1 MSRIETIT
9 VAPTTTTKAA
19 PGRFEAALQGAAR
32 SVAASVVGAVEF
44 AAPAVPF
51 GTVLA
56 GAVRGA
62 TGSGVAAGTGGA
74 GLGVTGRSATL
85 ASPQG
90 ATGGGAVGAGAAG
103 GVAGAAVAGSQGD
116 LIEATR
122 ALQQEAQ
129 AMNLQY
135 LQLQEQ
141 MQRESR
147 EYTAL
152 TNVMKV
158 KHDSARAAIANIH

>member
-1 MSRIETIT
+1 MNRIDSIT
-9 VAPTTTTKAA
+9 VAATTTQKAA

-32 SVAASVVGAVEF
+32 SLARSVVGAVTY

-51 GTVLA
+51 GTVLV
-56 GAVRGA
+56 GAVRGGA
-62 TGSGVAAGTGGA
+62 SGGPGGAAGIAGVGSPPGGGPAAALAAGGA
-74 GLGVTGRSATL
+74 AAGGVT
-85 ASPQG
+85 
-90 ATGGGAVGAGAAG
+90 GAVGAAT
-103 GVAGAAVAGSQGD
+103 QGD
-116 LIEATR
+116 LLEATR

-135 LQLQEQ
+135 LQLQEA

-147 EYTAL
+147 EYQAL
-152 TNVMKV
+152 SNVMKV

>member
-1 MSRIETIT
+1 MNRLDSISI
-9 VAPTTTTKAA
+9 AATTPQKAA

-32 SVAASVVGAVEF
+32 SLARSVVGAVEY

-51 GTVLA
+51 GTVLV
-56 GAVRGA
+56 GAVRGGA
-62 TGSGVAAGTGGA
+62 GASGGPGGGGIAGAASIPGGGPAAALAAGGA
-74 GLGVTGRSATL
+74 GVGGVT
-85 ASPQG
+85 
-90 ATGGGAVGAGAAG
+90 GAVGAAT
-103 GVAGAAVAGSQGD
+103 QGD
-116 LIEATR
+116 LLEATR

-135 LQLQEQ
+135 LQLQEA

-147 EYTAL
+147 EYQAL
-152 TNVMKV
+152 SNVMKV

>member
-1 MSRIETIT
+1 MNRIESIT
-9 VAPTTTTKAA
+9 VAPTSTQRAA
-19 PGRFEAALQGAAR
+19 PGRFEAALQGAAQ
-32 SVAASVVGAVEF
+32 SISASVVGAVEL

-62 TGSGVAAGTGGA
+62 TGGGGVGASLAAASGASRAGAVTSAAGTPTTSA
-74 GLGVTGRSATL
+74 GGVTGA
-85 ASPQG
+85 A
-90 ATGGGAVGAGAAG
+90 AAG
-103 GVAGAAVAGSQGD
+103 TQGD

-158 KHDSARAAIANIH
+158 KHDSARAAISNIH

>member
-1 MSRIETIT
+1 MTRIDTIT
-9 VAPTTTTKAA
+9 VAPSTTPKASA
-19 PGRFEAALQGAAR
+19 GRFEAALQGAAR
-32 SVAASVVGAVEF
+32 SLARSVVGAVEY
-44 AAPAVPF
+44 AAPAVPL
-51 GTVLA
+51 GTVLV
-56 GAVRGA
+56 GAVRGGA
-62 TGSGVAAGTGGA
+62 TATAGAPSALAGASAGSPLAEAVPGAAGGAAGAVAAGT
-74 GLGVTGRSATL
+74 
-85 ASPQG
+85 
-90 ATGGGAVGAGAAG
+90 
-103 GVAGAAVAGSQGD
+103 QGD
-116 LIEATR
+116 LVEATR

-147 EYTAL
+147 EYQAL